1 MFQKNSGPE
10 RILEPSRVLKD
21 AQPLKARK
29 EALGKSI
36 PDRGRQ
42 EQGECDVA
50 VR

>member
-1 MFQKNSGPE
+1 MFQKNSVPE
-10 RILEPSRVLKD
+10 RILEPSRVLKE

-29 EALGKSI
+29 EALGKSV

-42 EQGECDVA
+42 EQGECEVA